1 VRTWTPGKGSSIVQ
15 ARAAVQTAAG
25 VCVCVCVCVKYVGQT
40 DINRNYRVDQ
50 TMKGFAP
57 GKGFSSA

>member
-1 VRTWTPGKGSSIVQ
+1 MNVRIWTPGKGSCIVR
-15 ARAAVQTAAG
+15 AKAAVQTAAG
-25 VCVCVCVCVKYVGQT
+25 VCVCVCVKYVGRT

-57 GKGFSSA
+57 GKEFSSA

>member
-1 VRTWTPGKGSSIVQ
+1 VRIRTPGKCRSIVRS
-15 ARAAVQTAAG
+15 RAAVQTAAG
-25 VCVCVCVCVKYVGQT
+25 VCVCVKYVGQT

-57 GKGFSSA
+57 GKEFSSA

>member
-1 VRTWTPGKGSSIVQ
+1 
-15 ARAAVQTAAG
+15 
-25 VCVCVCVCVKYVGQT
+25 VCVCVCVEYVGQT

-57 GKGFSSA
+57 GKEFSSA